1 MTAPQKT
8 ASPHRSDARRR
19 RRNTSLLPPG
29 NQPQN
34 RPPHGSPEE
43 QPQLREHDG
52 WRVLSYLL
60 GGMLIYGG
68 LGWLVGHWT
77 GISVLF
83 PLGMILGLGLGVAT
97 IVFRYTRS

>member
-1 MTAPQKT
+1 MM
-8 ASPHRSDARRR
+8 ARQRVSAGR
-19 RRNTSLLPPG
+19 ARAGGRPPAGNLLPRG
-29 NQPQN
+29 NQPQY
-34 RPPHGSPEE
+34 RPSED
-43 QPQLREHDG
+43 QPPQVRQNDG

-83 PLGMILGLGLGVAT
+83 PLGMILGLGLAIAM
-97 IVFRYTRS
+97 IVFRFTRS

>member
-8 ASPHRSDARRR
+8 TRQRAQAGRRR
-19 RRNTSLLPPG
+19 ARNVSLLPAA

-34 RPPHGSPEE
+34 RPPQPQD

-68 LGWLVGHWT
+68 LGWLIGHWT

-83 PLGMILGLGLGVAT
+83 PLGMILGLGLGIAT
-97 IVFRYTRS
+97 IVFRYTKS

>member
-1 MTAPQKT
+1 MSAPQKT
-8 ASPHRSDARRR
+8 ATGRKRAR
-19 RRNTSLLPPG
+19 NVSLLPPG
-29 NQPQN
+29 NQPRNQ
-34 RPPHGSPEE
+34 PQSPD

-83 PLGMILGLGLGVAT
+83 PLGMILGLGLGIAT
-97 IVFRYTRS
+97 IVFRYAKS

>member
-8 ASPHRSDARRR
+8 VPQKMGAGRKRGK
-19 RRNTSLLPPG
+19 NVSLLTPG
-29 NQPQN
+29 NQPK
-34 RPPHGSPEE
+34 P
-43 QPQLREHDG
+43 QPLQDPSSQQIRERDG

-68 LGWLVGHWT
+68 LGWLISHWT

-83 PLGMILGLGLGVAT
+83 PLGMILGLGLGIAT
-97 IVFRYTRS
+97 IAFRYTRS

>member
-1 MTAPQKT
+1 MSAPQKT
-8 ASPHRSDARRR
+8 ATGRKRAK
-19 RRNTSLLPPG
+19 NVSLLPPG
-29 NQPQN
+29 NQPRNQ
-34 RPPHGSPEE
+34 PQPAD

-77 GISVLF
+77 GIAVLF
-83 PLGMILGLGLGVAT
+83 PLGMILGLGLGIAT
-97 IVFRYTRS
+97 IVFRYTKS

>member
-8 ASPHRSDARRR
+8 QAGRRR
-19 RRNTSLLPPG
+19 ARNVSLLPPS

-34 RPPHGSPEE
+34 RPAQPGD

-83 PLGMILGLGLGVAT
+83 PLGMILGVGLGIAT

>member
-8 ASPHRSDARRR
+8 DARRR
-19 RRNTSLLPPG
+19 RRTQNVSLLPPG
-29 NQPQN
+29 NRPKPQALQD
-34 RPPHGSPEE
+34 PSS
-43 QPQLREHDG
+43 QQLRERDG

-68 LGWLVGHWT
+68 LGWLIGHWT

-83 PLGMILGLGLGVAT
+83 PLGMILGLGLGIAT
-97 IVFRYTRS
+97 IVFRYTKS

>member
-8 ASPHRSDARRR
+8 TGRRR
-19 RRNTSLLPPG
+19 AKNVSLLPPA
-29 NQPQN
+29 NRPSSQPQ
-34 RPPHGSPEE
+34 PQDQPE
-43 QPQLREHDG
+43 LRQNDG

-68 LGWLVGHWT
+68 LGWLIGHWT

-83 PLGMILGLGLGVAT
+83 PLGMLLGLGLGIAT
-97 IVFRYTRS
+97 IFFRYSKS

>member
-1 MTAPQKT
+1 MSTPQKS
-8 ASPHRSDARRR
+8 APARRR
-19 RRNTSLLPPG
+19 GKNVSLLPPG

-34 RPPHGSPEE
+34 QPQHSSAD

-68 LGWLVGHWT
+68 LGWLIGHWT

-83 PLGMILGLGLGVAT
+83 PLGMILGIGLGIAT
-97 IVFRYTRS
+97 IAFRFTKS

>member
-8 ASPHRSDARRR
+8 SAPRRR
-19 RRNTSLLPPG
+19 GKNVSLLPRA

-34 RPPHGSPEE
+34 RPLQAHE

-60 GGMLIYGG
+60 GGMTIYGG

-83 PLGMILGLGLGVAT
+83 PLGMILGLGLGIAT
-97 IVFRYTRS
+97 IVFRYTKS